1 MYISTLKPLTLQP
14 YPTASS
20 SFRLLP
26 AQGATPPPPGPMSL
40 IRFHAGPSLEPS
52 SAISPLQSPQ
62 YSPSHLSILGPESL
76 YSVRSC
82 HSSWPSL

>member
-14 YPTASS
+14 YPSASS

-26 AQGATPPPPGPMSL
+26 AQGATHPPPGPMSL
-40 IRFHAGPSLEPS
+40 IRFHAGPSLGPS
-52 SAISPLQSPQ
+52 SAISPHQSPQ
-62 YSPSHLSILGPESL
+62 YPPSHLSILGAKSL
-76 YSVRSC
+76 YLVCSC